1 MYWLKE
7 INMGNKTAK
16 KCSINVNP
24 AFKNFKHKFSCFI
37 SAPHPA
43 PVPFELTDIK
53 SLISPTVG
61 RESKYF
67 LLLLM

>member
-1 MYWLKE
+1 MYLLKE
-7 INMGNKTAK
+7 INMGNKIAK

-37 SAPHPA
+37 SAPPTPA
-43 PVPFELTDIK
+43 PFELTDIK